1 MSSENVQECKA
12 VSINNQETLDLVRV
26 ALKDRKLLR
35 VAECTGLSRN
45 TVQAVAA
52 GKVSPHPSTI
62 KVLADYLGVN
72 NRG

>member
-1 MSSENVQECKA
+1 
-12 VSINNQETLDLVRV
+12 VSINDQETLDLVRD

-35 VAECTGLSRN
+35 VAESTGLSRN

-52 GKVSPHPSTI
+52 GRVDPHPSTI